1 MKDQVKDKLKIIED
15 VWNRFI
21 WDNKFCRNQINFS
34 PEAESNYFGDILG
47 YFYDTFDIIYE
58 KKNGGEHAEN
68 FASHISFLQS
78 IYVQQD
84 FIEEML
90 ILFKTNIIK
99 GNLKLDTNYSLNREI
114 RNELVGH
121 PFRKLD
127 GKIISSTVFG
137 YERSPDTIAYLR
149 YHKNNDFKCEIIKV
163 KIEDIKK
170 RHTAFL
176 NIYFDIII
184 EKLKLVTAKYSQEL
198 EGVKKKMET
207 VSFSSLLKILS
218 QKLRPFLENTFLY
231 DEKSIMEIYEKK
243 NQHKRYSI
251 VYESFLKDLKKYI
264 SEMQENC
271 NSIFT
276 NLIFTDNLIELPLFD
291 DEFNL
296 IKIPI
301 KIKAG
306 RKKESYHYELGKL
319 STKRQPK
326 EFDFFSGFIKAKCS
340 NKTVLFELERMRNYL
355 DNDVEYLS
363 SHKLITRILKDDDY
377 ES

>member
-15 VWNRFI
+15 VWNDFI

-58 KKNGGEHAEN
+58 KKNDGEHAEN

-127 GKIISSTVFG
+127 GTVISSTVFG

-184 EKLKLVTAKYSQEL
+184 EKLKLVTTRYSEEL

-264 SEMQENC
+264 SELQENC
-271 NSIFT
+271 NSIFN
-276 NLIFTDNLIELPLFD
+276 NLIFTDNHIELPLFD

-296 IKIPI
+296 IKIHT

-363 SHKLITRILKDDDY
+363 SHKLITKILKEDDY